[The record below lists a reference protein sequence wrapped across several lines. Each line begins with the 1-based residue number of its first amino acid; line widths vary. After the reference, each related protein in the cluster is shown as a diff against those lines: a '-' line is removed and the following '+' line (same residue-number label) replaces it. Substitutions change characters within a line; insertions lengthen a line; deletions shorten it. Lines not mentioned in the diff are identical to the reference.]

1 MGELE
6 VRLCLL
12 FGLISAFST
21 ALLFQTVWQ
30 RADLGLYGTW
40 LVAISGTT
48 FAIYGLDKLLSVTPL
63 KRVPESFLDI
73 LALLGGFPGGWLGML
88 VFHHK
93 SNRDKHPW
101 IWFWL
106 AVSTVGHLALA
117 GYILLRSGQGGTIW

>member
-48 FAIYGLDKLLSVTPL
+48 FAIYGLDKLLSKTPL
-63 KRVPESFLDI
+63 QRVPESFLDF
-73 LALLGGFPGGWLGML
+73 LALLGGFPGGL
-88 VFHHK
+88 
-93 SNRDKHPW
+93 
-101 IWFWL
+101 
-106 AVSTVGHLALA
+106 
-117 GYILLRSGQGGTIW
+117 

>member
-6 VRLCLL
+6 IRLCLL
-12 FGLISAFST
+12 FGVISALST
-21 ALLFQTVWQ
+21 AWLFQTVSQ
-30 RADLGLYGTW
+30 RADLGLYLTW
-40 LVAISGTT
+40 LAAISGTT

-73 LALLGGFPGGWLGML
+73 LALLGGFPGGWLGMGI
-88 VFHHK
+88 FHHK

-106 AVSTVGHLALA
+106 TLSTIGHLVLA
-117 GYILLRSGQGGTIW
+117 GYLLFRSSQAGTI